1 VRRSRD
7 RGYEANATAIAFV
20 VVDHRILRRVPIDG
34 RHPGPKEA
42 STLYGA
48 AWRAVSAAPSPKGP
62 ARAPK
67 RSRADFSKE
76 DARAKARETEGKRER
91 RQGCQR
97 FDRSGHRGKTTPTP
111 VIEVGDDFATGCS
124 TQWKHRVLCDPPKRS
139 ERRETFG
146 PLVMLRG
153 DLRLRGASPRRKSG
167 ERAGN
172 ARGAGAVSRSSGR
185 SRLDA
190 SRVLHVGGSRD
201 LPVEFEER

>member
-1 VRRSRD
+1 MEDILDRKKRRPFTGRRGERSR
-7 RGYEANATAIAFV
+7 RLL
-20 VVDHRILRRVPIDG
+20 H
-34 RHPGPKEA
+34 
-42 STLYGA
+42 
-48 AWRAVSAAPSPKGP
+48 PKGP

-201 LPVEFEER
+201 LPV